1 MRSFVRQITT
11 YVFMKRYLPRWITLS
26 YTLLCQLLWA
36 AALIVLPITS
46 YPLLVKLTPSSTV
59 APLTTIFMAA
69 LGLVWLLPRLLPM
82 GADRHGGKLPIESK
96 PLLWFV
102 LAAAVAWSAAF
113 FSDVP
118 AFRERSNLTAG
129 VKAFL
134 TLGVGLVAYFVPA
147 AWLSADRKHLQRT
160 LVLINLVGAGVIA
173 WSMVQAYFVIFNHG
187 EYPFK
192 LEQFQRLFSSRRG
205 DPLIQSRVTG
215 FAYEPSWLAHQLNL
229 VFLPVWLA
237 ATLRGFSAHRK
248 IWRISLENVLLLGG
262 LFILYLSAS
271 RVGWLSFLLVVASQA
286 VVWNLQ
292 LAQCIQ
298 GLLSARIHIRPA
310 WEKVTRV
317 AIPAVLL
324 ACFGVMYIALGLG
337 MLHLGARFEPRLAKI
352 LKKDPFSASSFYA
365 FTNELAFAERTVYWG
380 AGLEIFAAHPL
391 LGVGLGNAGFYFP
404 EKMPAY
410 GWGLVEINKLFN
422 RWPALPNIK
431 SLWVRIPAETGLVGF
446 GVFLGWF
453 YLLWQS
459 TRLGRSSSDPLFKT
473 LAWAGTYAWIA
484 FLVEGFSVD
493 SLALPYFWFAMAL
506 VSAVGSRGC
515 GYRASDRPSDG

>member
-1 MRSFVRQITT
+1 
-11 YVFMKRYLPRWITLS
+11 MKSNFSRWTALS
-26 YTLLCQLLWA
+26 YSLICQFLWA
-36 AALIVLPITS
+36 GALIVLPITS

-59 APLTTIFMAA
+59 APLSAIFLAA
-69 LGLVWLLPRLLPM
+69 LGLVWFLPHLIR
-82 GADRHGGKLPIESK
+82 GGKLPAESR

-102 LAAAVAWSAAF
+102 LAAVVAWAASF
-113 FSDVP
+113 FGEIP
-118 AFRERSNLTAG
+118 AFRERSNLTEG
-129 VKAFL
+129 FKAFI
-134 TLGVGLVAYFVPA
+134 TLWVGLVAYFVPA
-147 AWLSADRKHLQRT
+147 AWLSADRKHLRHT

-192 LEQFQRLFSSRRG
+192 LEQFQWLFSSRSG

-229 VFLPVWLA
+229 VFLPIWLA
-237 ATLRGFSAHRK
+237 ATLRGYSAHRK
-248 IWRISLENVLLLGG
+248 IGRISLENVLLLGG
-262 LFILYLSAS
+262 LFILYVSAS
-271 RVGWLSFLLVVASQA
+271 RVGWLSFLLVMVSQA
-286 VVWNLQ
+286 LVWNLQ
-292 LAQCIQ
+292 LARRIQ
-298 GLLSARIHIRPA
+298 GMVAARVHFRPA
-310 WEKVTRV
+310 WEKLTRV

-324 ACFGVMYIALGLG
+324 ACFGVLSIALGLG
-337 MLHLGARFEPRLAKI
+337 MLRLGARFDPRLAKI
-352 LKKDPFSASSFYA
+352 LKKDPFAASSFYA

-380 AGLEIFAAHPL
+380 AGLEIFASHPF

-410 GWGLVEINKLFN
+410 GWGLVEINRLFN
-422 RWPALPNIK
+422 IWSVLPNIK

-446 GVFLGWF
+446 SIFLGWL

-459 TRLGRSSSDPLFKT
+459 ARLGRSSGDPLLKT
-473 LAWAGTYAWIA
+473 LAWAGTFAWIA

-506 VSAVGSRGC
+506 VSAVRSRG
-515 GYRASDRPSDG
+515 YRTSDG